1 MIARDNQL
9 ELRPILEEILP
20 HEPRRNLVAT
30 CERLDPA
37 LGPTSTFFG
46 LDGGDEACAA
56 QAGNICGMPINGRC
70 RERLNRSRAMVV
82 AGAGRN
88 RIEKSGFPVCT
99 NSIHKEKLLLGV
111 AWEFS
116 AELRHLIDPATAQKF
131 QGWLEAHATLINQ
144 VVPLVL
150 IVAGVFWIGFLY
162 AWPVLHRAFQSRPL
176 QIIYR
181 PPAHTSMWRN
191 LRDYYIEVRN
201 CTTDRTISGVIVTWD
216 QTPFTRFIDR
226 KLYRECLLSPTSIEP
241 SSSESVLLFSLKDDL
256 DMDESKNDE

>member
-1 MIARDNQL
+1 VRT
-9 ELRPILEEILP
+9 
-20 HEPRRNLVAT
+20 AT
-30 CERLDPA
+30 A
-37 LGPTSTFFG
+37 VF
-46 LDGGDEACAA
+46 
-56 QAGNICGMPINGRC
+56 II
-70 RERLNRSRAMVV
+70 
-82 AGAGRN
+82 
-88 RIEKSGFPVCT
+88 
-99 NSIHKEKLLLGV
+99 LLGV

-256 DMDESKNDE
+256 DMDESKNDELRRVSTFTIRAIGNGTAESTARFKYEPNKIPKLRKLWR

>member
-1 MIARDNQL
+1 MSRRARSRLGIFSRTSSSHRSSYRSEIPGVVGSARDSYQPSGTVGIVS
-9 ELRPILEEILP
+9 RG
-20 HEPRRNLVAT
+20 
-30 CERLDPA
+30 CFLD
-37 LGPTSTFFG
+37 
-46 LDGGDEACAA
+46 
-56 QAGNICGMPINGRC
+56 
-70 RERLNRSRAMVV
+70 
-82 AGAGRN
+82 
-88 RIEKSGFPVCT
+88 
-99 NSIHKEKLLLGV
+99 
-111 AWEFS
+111 W
-116 AELRHLIDPATAQKF
+116 
-131 QGWLEAHATLINQ
+131 
-144 VVPLVL
+144 
-150 IVAGVFWIGFLY
+150 FLY

-256 DMDESKNDE
+256 DMDESKNDELRRVSTFTIRAIGNGTAESTARFKYEPNKIPKLRKLWR